1 MNIYIYKYILLLGL
15 GFSSLTTLSLAHET
29 SVQKIID
36 LQHQANQEN
45 AEAQFTLEALYDGGE
60 IISRNKAQDR
70 TVY

>member
-1 MNIYIYKYILLLGL
+1 MGL

-29 SVQKIID
+29 SAQKIID
-36 LQHQANQEN
+36 LQHQANQGN
-45 AEAQFTLEALYDGGE
+45 AEAQFTLEALYDEGE